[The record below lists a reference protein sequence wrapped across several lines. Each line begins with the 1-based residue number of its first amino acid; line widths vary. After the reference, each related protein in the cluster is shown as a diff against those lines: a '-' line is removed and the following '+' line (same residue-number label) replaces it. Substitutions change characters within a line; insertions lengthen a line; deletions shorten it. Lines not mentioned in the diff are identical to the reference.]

1 MTPEAW
7 LDNGKRRLAK
17 MENLTKTLC
26 SICDTQMVVTDDGD
40 KYCPVCDKKK
50 KSQEESQW
58 MELFEEPLKKA

>member
-1 MTPEAW
+1 
-7 LDNGKRRLAK
+7 